1 MGGVRRQ
8 ADSLEADFLAIDGA
22 LAALRKFDPDLGRVV
37 ECHLYGGMSLEAI
50 ADVLSLPRRTVRERW
65 VRARTLLIDVLEG
78 HARGSAPPSD
88 SLY

>member
-1 MGGVRRQ
+1 
-8 ADSLEADFLAIDGA
+8 
-22 LAALRKFDPDLGRVV
+22 V

-65 VRARTLLIDVLEG
+65 VRARSLLIDVLEG